1 MDMSKEQLQELEA
14 FAELLFSLSELEVLM
29 DKDQG
34 SFVQAVEEGNEVGRA
49 IERGRLRTEAKIRKG
64 VLELA
69 QGGSGSAQQ
78 QAAEYAKSMRVQ
90 DAS

>member
-1 MDMSKEQLQELEA
+1 MSNIELKELEA
-14 FAELLFSLSELEVLM
+14 FAELLFSLEELEVLM
-29 DKDQG
+29 DKEAG
-34 SFVQAVEEGNEVGRA
+34 SFLDAVESMDDAGRA
-49 IERGRLRTEAKIRKG
+49 IERGRLRTEARIRKG

-78 QAAEYAKSMRVQ
+78 QAMEYAKAMRVQ